1 MQITRKLR
9 KNKLSL
15 SLLLPAVIISI
26 LGILTLYFTDPA
38 YIIGSDSLSNIVLK
52 QIIFLIIGVFVF
64 WSLSKFDFEYLK
76 FRPLIILLYVAT
88 LILLILTLFFGETVK
103 GAQRWITIAGIQL
116 QPSELAK
123 LTVIIVTAF
132 VLNLQTK
139 FKEYVLIIASFLLTL
154 PILVLVYLQPHGS
167 MTLILMGIWAV
178 TVFFSLPQQFRNFLM
193 LMILA
198 LVSVGIWGAFVYS
211 SAVFYIL
218 IAVGLVVFLY
228 SFFSNNGWQI
238 IASIFFVIAIVGG
251 LISSYSWNSI
261 LLPYQKERVTS
272 FLAPDSADPNST
284 FNVDQAKIA
293 IGSGQIFGKG
303 WGNSTQASRE
313 FLPEHQTDFI
323 FASYAEQTGLV
334 GGIVLIALYSLLLFS
349 IFMIPIK
356 DSSNIYA
363 ATIVVAIGVKILIE
377 VFINLGTNLGVTP
390 ATGIPLPLMSAGG
403 SVTLVTFFS
412 LGLIQSIM
420 NRRSFIDN

>member
-1 MQITRKLR
+1 R

-26 LGILTLYFTDPA
+26 LGILTLYFTDSA

-154 PILVLVYLQPHGS
+154 PILVLVY
-167 MTLILMGIWAV
+167 
-178 TVFFSLPQQFRNFLM
+178 
-193 LMILA
+193 
-198 LVSVGIWGAFVYS
+198 
-211 SAVFYIL
+211 
-218 IAVGLVVFLY
+218 
-228 SFFSNNGWQI
+228 
-238 IASIFFVIAIVGG
+238 
-251 LISSYSWNSI
+251 
-261 LLPYQKERVTS
+261 
-272 FLAPDSADPNST
+272 
-284 FNVDQAKIA
+284 
-293 IGSGQIFGKG
+293 
-303 WGNSTQASRE
+303 
-313 FLPEHQTDFI
+313 
-323 FASYAEQTGLV
+323 
-334 GGIVLIALYSLLLFS
+334 
-349 IFMIPIK
+349 
-356 DSSNIYA
+356 
-363 ATIVVAIGVKILIE
+363 
-377 VFINLGTNLGVTP
+377 
-390 ATGIPLPLMSAGG
+390 
-403 SVTLVTFFS
+403 
-412 LGLIQSIM
+412 
-420 NRRSFIDN
+420 